1 MEERIYDLEDR
12 VQDLELEV
20 ADLRKRLEETK
31 ATRPRANRPWWLLV
45 LIVPIVAIICDMIIT
60 IVG

>member
-31 ATRPRANRPWWLLV
+31 KPAPRDNRTWWV
-45 LIVPIVAIICDMIIT
+45 LVPIVAIICGTIMS